1 MEYKKITN
9 LLGSTSD
16 KVLRF
21 VTKKR
26 TKVLTKKWKKV
37 HDLEKHTILTSK

>member
-37 HDLEKHTILTSK
+37 HDQSGETYNINK